1 MLANLEVDLTQTA
14 DEAHKDM
21 VAGNLASKANF
32 ISKKQTS
39 VQHEPLGLAQAN
51 IETREQ
57 RIKEAIAAEK
67 KAEKKAVQLQKLFQ
81 NAKTKEEKQKA

>member
-1 MLANLEVDLTQTA
+1 
-14 DEAHKDM
+14 
-21 VAGNLASKANF
+21 
-32 ISKKQTS
+32 
-39 VQHEPLGLAQAN
+39 LAQAN

-67 KAEKKAVQLQKLFQ
+67 KAEKKAAQLQKLFQ